1 MPVDAELVVFL
12 VREHLTMSQVAQKR
26 DLSDPNVIF
35 QFLQTVGTERRL
47 TALYLLTVADIRAT
61 SPTVW
66 NSWKGKLLED
76 LYKLSLAALGRQ
88 AKDGVSV
95 LDQRKRDAAG
105 EIRLAGLL
113 DEAREDFW
121 QWLDKPYFL
130 RHDASEIAWHTIQ
143 LYHQSH
149 SLTPIVR
156 IRPAGQTDA
165 LQVLV
170 YTQDASGLFL
180 RICRYF
186 DSQAVSIQDARIYTT
201 RHGWALDSFIVM
213 LPAYDHALR
222 RDPLLIETELCQALQ
237 QDLLPS
243 EPPHDH
249 YRDIRSRRARVFPI
263 QPTVDLRQE
272 EQGQDWILTLSATD
286 RRGLLYSLAQVFEH
300 HDVRLRS
307 AKVMTLGDRVEDV
320 FILSGAALEQ
330 NRNQLRLERDVRLA
344 LSQQAT
350 PS

>member
-1 MPVDAELVVFL
+1 
-12 VREHLTMSQVAQKR
+12 
-26 DLSDPNVIF
+26 
-35 QFLQTVGTERRL
+35 
-47 TALYLLTVADIRAT
+47 
-61 SPTVW
+61 
-66 NSWKGKLLED
+66 
-76 LYKLSLAALGRQ
+76 
-88 AKDGVSV
+88 
-95 LDQRKRDAAG
+95 
-105 EIRLAGLL
+105 
-113 DEAREDFW
+113 
-121 QWLDKPYFL
+121 
-130 RHDASEIAWHTIQ
+130 
-143 LYHQSH
+143 
-149 SLTPIVR
+149 
-156 IRPAGQTDA
+156 
-165 LQVLV
+165 
-170 YTQDASGLFL
+170 
-180 RICRYF
+180 
-186 DSQAVSIQDARIYTT
+186 
-201 RHGWALDSFIVM
+201 M